1 MSNRYERVCGMES
14 TRVSRDDSSVHSS
27 AFRLNRQTS
36 QATISY
42 PDAQEMDAAFDDGS
56 DSDSDDGHAQS
67 RLLGG
72 KDGGR
77 ERNTREES
85 QFQIGGDDSDEE
97 DDAERKAGREVQD
110 VFSDPLRRQGN
121 GDKVQPGLDQQSGRM
136 PGDYDFDRDYVSTR
150 PIIPCL
156 CAIPQH
162 RLIANL

>member
-1 MSNRYERVCGMES
+1 
-14 TRVSRDDSSVHSS
+14 
-27 AFRLNRQTS
+27 
-36 QATISY
+36 
-42 PDAQEMDAAFDDGS
+42 MDAAFDDGS
-56 DSDSDDGHAQS
+56 DSDSDEGHAQS

-97 DDAERKAGREVQD
+97 DNAERKAGREVQD
-110 VFSDPLRRQGN
+110 VFSDPLRQQGN
-121 GDKVQPGLDQQSGRM
+121 GDKVQPGSDLQSGRM

-156 CAIPQH
+156 CASP
-162 RLIANL
+162 